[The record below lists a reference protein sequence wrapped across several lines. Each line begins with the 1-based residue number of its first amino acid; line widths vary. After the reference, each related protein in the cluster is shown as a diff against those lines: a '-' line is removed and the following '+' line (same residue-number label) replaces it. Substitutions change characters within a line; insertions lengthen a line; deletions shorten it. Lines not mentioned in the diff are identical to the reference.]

1 MTWNS
6 LLKFKCA
13 ATGVLYCL
21 CRLLSYWEIEKEYF
35 EREVIRS
42 DGPGQSP
49 AVLSDDAVAE
59 KRVTTGGH
67 SQTLIAMLV
76 PFMAHGQCWHGANHG
91 ALF

>member
-1 MTWNS
+1 M
-6 LLKFKCA
+6 
-13 ATGVLYCL
+13 
-21 CRLLSYWEIEKEYF
+21 
-35 EREVIRS
+35 IRS